1 MGSTSAGGGIF
12 AGGYANTL
20 NIQSSH
26 ITGNDS
32 LTVGGGILSYCR
44 TLTLRSSE
52 ISGNYS
58 HSTRYGSN
66 LGGGGGLWANVF
78 LGSATIDQSTFDN
91 NKSTGYSAL
100 GAGAYISSFASP
112 VTITETIISGN
123 QAIGTED
130 ANTGGLHIAAYNG
143 SNVLIDRSTI
153 TGNHADDDT
162 GGLYIKNNDSV
173 VTLTNSTISG
183 NTAYG
188 NSMSG
193 YDAAGGAWI
202 ATSYGGSTTIE
213 NSTISGNSTV
223 APVGTYTT
231 NLPGGGLFIQNRSGT
246 TTILNSTIS
255 GNQAEE
261 SGGGIKIYE
270 GGGGEL
276 RILHSTITNNRANSN
291 GDGVG
296 VGGGID
302 VGNSQTVV
310 TLDHTIVAGNYHGGE
325 MASTRDDINVGQFFG
340 GSLTVTWSLIG
351 DNAGSGL
358 AGAPVGSPDV
368 NGNLIGTSAV
378 PIDPKLAPLA
388 FNGGPTRTHALL
400 PGSPAIDAGDPNF
413 DPNSFTPPLL
423 YDQRGESF
431 ARA

>member
-1 MGSTSAGGGIF
+1 MLSITVNTLSDEDDGINVGGISLRDAINAAAPSGDTIDFDLNVPELNGGTITLEHGEIPFSKPITIDAHLLTSGITIDAGNGTDHIAGTGDGSRIFNITAPSVTMIGVTLTGGDVSGDGGAIRTTGSLELQNSKITGNAATFDGVGYFGGRGGGIYFSGQYAELSLQQDSVISGNTANAGGGIF

-153 TGNHADDDT
+153 TGNDT
-162 GGLYIKNNDSV
+162 V
-173 VTLTNSTISG
+173 
-183 NTAYG
+183 
-188 NSMSG
+188 
-193 YDAAGGAWI
+193 
-202 ATSYGGSTTIE
+202 
-213 NSTISGNSTV
+213 
-223 APVGTYTT
+223 P
-231 NLPGGGLFIQNRSGT
+231 P
-246 TTILNSTIS
+246 IL
-255 GNQAEE
+255 
-261 SGGGIKIYE
+261 
-270 GGGGEL
+270 
-276 RILHSTITNNRANSN
+276 
-291 GDGVG
+291 
-296 VGGGID
+296 
-302 VGNSQTVV
+302 
-310 TLDHTIVAGNYHGGE
+310 
-325 MASTRDDINVGQFFG
+325 
-340 GSLTVTWSLIG
+340 
-351 DNAGSGL
+351 
-358 AGAPVGSPDV
+358 
-368 NGNLIGTSAV
+368 
-378 PIDPKLAPLA
+378 
-388 FNGGPTRTHALL
+388 
-400 PGSPAIDAGDPNF
+400 
-413 DPNSFTPPLL
+413 
-423 YDQRGESF
+423 
-431 ARA
+431 